1 MARCIK
7 EEIVGGET
15 FAVDA
20 SIVVADAQRRLN
32 AAKVS
37 DLDPTSNHSV
47 VEYLSRPEAC
57 GDHELRGDDAGAR
70 QAEVGRLGG

>member
-7 EEIVGGET
+7 EEIVGGES

-20 SIVVADAQRRLN
+20 SIVVVDAQRRLN
-32 AAKVS
+32 AAKAS
-37 DLDPTSNHSV
+37 DLDPTSNPSV

-57 GDHELRGDDAGAR
+57 GDHELRGDDAGAP
-70 QAEVGRLGG
+70 VGGRGR

>member
-20 SIVVADAQRRLN
+20 SIVVVDAQRRLN

-37 DLDPTSNHSV
+37 DLDPTSNPSV
-47 VEYLSRPEAC
+47 VEYLSRPEAA
-57 GDHELRGDDAGAR
+57 GDHELRGDDAGAP
-70 QAEVGRLGG
+70 VGDRGR